1 MPNKNKG
8 EFIMFC
14 PKCGKELTEG
24 TTCSCGYSAENE
36 QSASSLP
43 DGKAIV
49 DGAKNAA
56 AAIKNNPYVS
66 EVIAVI
72 TGAAADPEKQVRDN
86 SERIDILWIIMAV
99 LEAAV
104 TSLGL
109 AVYIC
114 KLISTALDAALSGY
128 YSVDLP
134 KGLFFK
140 LFGAAFLWSAIC
152 IFALILIYMLFMK
165 VCKKQTGFFAAA
177 NTMTTAIMPS
187 ALLTIAAGVLSLI
200 YAPLGT
206 LLIAAAVISLIG
218 LCSGFVR
225 SADGTKMPAFWLF
238 VIFASAAAAVCALAG
253 NVCVKMFLEN
263 MTSSIFKGLL

>member
-1 MPNKNKG
+1 
-8 EFIMFC
+8 MFC
-14 PKCGKELTEG
+14 PKCGKELAEG
-24 TTCSCGYSAENE
+24 KTCSCGYSSENE
-36 QSASSLP
+36 QSASPLP

-86 SERIDILWIIMAV
+86 SERTDILWIIMAA
-99 LEAAV
+99 LEAV
-104 TSLGL
+104 IISLGL
-109 AVYIC
+109 AAYVC
-114 KLISTALDAALSGY
+114 KLISTALNTALSGY
-128 YSVDLP
+128 YSLDLP

-152 IFALILIYMLFMK
+152 IVVLVLAYMLFMK
-165 VCKKQTGFFAAA
+165 ICKKQTGFFAAA

-187 ALLTIAAGVLSLI
+187 AIMTFAAGLLSLI

-206 LLIAAAVISLIG
+206 LLIAAALISLAA
-218 LCSGFVR
+218 LCCGFTRNVG
-225 SADGTKMPAFWLF
+225 GTKIPAFWLF
-238 VIFASAAAAVCALAG
+238 VIFAAAAAAVCGIAG
-253 NVCVKMFLEN
+253 NLCVKMFVEN
-263 MTSSIFKGLL
+263 MTNSIMRNLF